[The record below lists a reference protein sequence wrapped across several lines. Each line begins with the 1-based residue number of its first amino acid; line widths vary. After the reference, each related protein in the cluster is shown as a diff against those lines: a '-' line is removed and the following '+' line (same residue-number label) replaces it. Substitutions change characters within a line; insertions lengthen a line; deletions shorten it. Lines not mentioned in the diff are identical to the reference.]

1 MSSESVN
8 QVNQAADLPRERVHF
23 KELLLADH
31 FKLAPAAEGQ
41 PQGNTTY
48 EQLVCI
54 GYRPQFKRLDGV
66 VQIKQSSGYSGG
78 ICSAGSQEYVR
89 FFASTD
95 NGASWTDLGVT
106 SFTTWDVQ
114 GPKPLDFDVSI
125 PVDLAAACCKEENLV
140 LIRGV
145 LSWEVPPASPTGP
158 IVWGNSLDVTVQVAP
173 FVLGTLADF
182 LLCLP
187 VPIELEPAG
196 EVASLEQVVEF
207 GPAPQLTP
215 KQLFDLYQGT
225 EVPQARYLLS
235 QVTELL
241 GDPGALSAAAHTPG
255 FELFPTLADAA
266 DLGAILSIIIDP
278 QGNETYEQLGC
289 VGLNTVTEELAATID
304 VKKPAGYSGGPCTSG
319 SQEYVAFW
327 ADWGSGFE
335 YAGTASVNVH
345 DISLIP
351 AGGLQYSVALPFPQA
366 LTRRKPCQEGPLTV
380 TVRAVLSWATPPS
393 DTNPFAVP
401 VWGGHL
407 EAVVLIP
414 PGQAVTGGPVLETIG
429 SMPVPTIS
437 DVTGLATGTSLVP
450 GIGVANACPFGGGIE
465 ITGVV
470 IEPGTGLFGGP
481 GIQFRVLVSTNGG
494 LSFTPLTQQFQVFP
508 LGSLIPVLQKP
519 DPVTG
524 WCDYLNV
531 DGDLLG
537 TVASSGNG
545 QIWISVQ
552 AQQFGVPIGATPWQ
566 LVQLDNTAPA
576 PVSIEITSGAG
587 SCGDFSPGI
596 AISGSYSAADNEN
609 LRAVSISVEPGMTGA
624 TLTKQVGPGKTLTF
638 ETGTWILQT
647 AEDSQPCGYVMIIT
661 ASDNT
666 IVDSGFIG
674 FETQAFQGFCLRP
687 AAKS

>member
-8 QVNQAADLPRERVHF
+8 QIQQGADLPRERVYF

-31 FKLAPAAEGQ
+31 FKLAPAEAG
-41 PQGNTTY
+41 PPAGNTTY

-54 GYRPQFKRLDGV
+54 GYRPQLKRLDGV

-78 ICSAGSQEYVR
+78 ICTAGSKEYVR

-95 NGASWTDLGVT
+95 NGGTWTDLGLT
-106 SFTTWDVQ
+106 SFTIWDVP

-125 PVDLAAACCKEENLV
+125 PVDLAAACCKDENLV
-140 LIRGV
+140 LIRGI
-145 LSWEVPPASPTGP
+145 LSWEVPPAGPTGP
-158 IVWGNSLDVTVQVAP
+158 IVWGNGLDVTVQVAP

-187 VPIELEPAG
+187 VPVELEPAG
-196 EVASLEQVVEF
+196 EVASLEQIVEF

-215 KQLFDLYQGT
+215 RQLYDLYQGT

-241 GDPGALSAAAHTPG
+241 GDPGALSAAAHQPASA
-255 FELFPTLADAA
+255 LVPTLPDVA
-266 DLGAILSIIIDP
+266 DLSAILSIIIDP

-289 VGLNTVTEELAATID
+289 VGLNTVTDELAATID
-304 VKKPAGYSGGPCTSG
+304 IKQSAGYSGGLCTSG

-327 ADWGSGFE
+327 ADWGSGFD

-345 DISLIP
+345 DISAIP

-366 LTRRKPCQEGPLTV
+366 LTRRKPCQDGPLTV
-380 TVRAVLSWATPPS
+380 TIRAVLSWATPPS

-414 PGQAVTGGPVLETIG
+414 PGQAVTGGPVLEAIG
-429 SMPVPTIS
+429 SMPAPTIS

-450 GIGVANACPFGGGIE
+450 AIGVANACPFGAGLE
-465 ITGVV
+465 IVGVV
-470 IEPGTGLFGGP
+470 IDPATGSFGGP

-494 LSFTPLTQQFQVFP
+494 LSFTPLTQPFQVFP
-508 LGSLIPVLQKP
+508 LGSLVPVLQTP

-524 WCDYLNV
+524 WCNYLNV

-537 TVASSGNG
+537 TWTSSGNG

-566 LVQLDNTAPA
+566 LVQLDNTAPS
-576 PVSIEITSGAG
+576 PVQIDITTGAG
-587 SCGDFSPGI
+587 SCGDFSPGDLI
-596 AISGSYSAADNEN
+596 GGTYSAADNEN
-609 LRAVSISVEPGMTGA
+609 LRGVSVSVEAAMPGA
-624 TLTKQVGPGKTLTF
+624 TLTQVVLTKTLVT
-638 ETGTWILQT
+638 ETGTWTLQT
-647 AEDSQPCGYVMIIT
+647 LKDTEPCGYVMVAT

-666 IVDSGFIG
+666 IVGSGFVG

-687 AAKS
+687 AVKS

>member
-8 QVNQAADLPRERVHF
+8 QIQQASDLPRERVHF

-31 FKLAPAAEGQ
+31 FKLASAEGAP

-78 ICSAGSQEYVR
+78 ICTAGSQEYIR

-95 NGASWTDLGVT
+95 NGATWTDLGLT
-106 SFTTWDVQ
+106 SFTTWDVP

-125 PVDLAAACCKEENLV
+125 PVDLAAACCQDENLV
-140 LIRGV
+140 QIRGV
-145 LSWEVPPASPTGP
+145 LSWEVPPASPAGP

-173 FVLGTLADF
+173 LVLGTLADF

-187 VPIELEPAG
+187 IHVELESAG
-196 EVASLEQVVEF
+196 QVASLEQLVEF
-207 GPAPQLTP
+207 GPAPQLAP
-215 KQLFDLYQGT
+215 KQLYDLYQGT
-225 EVPQARYLLS
+225 EVPQARYLLPS
-235 QVTELL
+235 VAERL
-241 GDPGALSAAAHTPG
+241 GDAGALSAAAHQPG
-255 FELFPTLADAA
+255 FDLIPTLADVA
-266 DLGAILSIIIDP
+266 DLGAILGIIGDP

-289 VGLNTVTEELAATID
+289 VGLNTVTDELAATID
-304 VKKPAGYSGGPCTSG
+304 IKQSSGYSGGLCTAG
-319 SQEYVAFW
+319 SQEYAAFW

-345 DISLIP
+345 DISSFP
-351 AGGLQYSVALPFPQA
+351 AAGLQYSVALPFPQA
-366 LTRRKPCQEGPLTV
+366 LTRRRPCQEGPLTV
-380 TVRAVLSWATPPS
+380 TIRAVLSWATPPS
-393 DTNPFAVP
+393 EVNPFAVP

-437 DVTGLATGTSLVP
+437 DVTGLATGTSVVP
-450 GIGVANACPFGGGIE
+450 DIGYANGCPFGEGIE

-470 IEPGTGLFGGP
+470 IDPATGSFGGP

-494 LSFTPLTQQFQVFP
+494 LSFTPLTQPFQVYP
-508 LGSLIPVLQKP
+508 LGLLFPVLQTP

-537 TVASSGNG
+537 TWASSGNG
-545 QIWISVQ
+545 QIWISLQ
-552 AQQFGVPIGATPWQ
+552 AQQYGVPIGATSWQ
-566 LVQLDNTAPA
+566 LVQLDNTPPD
-576 PVSIEITSGAG
+576 PVSIEITTGAG
-587 SCGDFSPGI
+587 SCGDFSPGDLI
-596 AISGSYSAADNEN
+596 GGSYSAADNEN
-609 LRAVSISVEPGMTGA
+609 LRAVSIGVEAAMPGA
-624 TLTKQVGPGKTLTF
+624 TLTQVVTAQTLLD
-638 ETGTWILQT
+638 ETGTWSLQT
-647 AEDSQPCGYVMIIT
+647 LPSTEPCGYVMVAT

-666 IVDSGFIG
+666 IVGSGRIG
-674 FETQAFQGFCLRP
+674 FETLAFQGFCLRP
-687 AAKS
+687 AAQG